1 MTKARRL
8 KVKTKQCDR
17 KESVT
22 VTPFALQSNCVGD
35 GAIYSR
41 VPGCCERKWAA
52 DRAVTDHGDLTVKLT
67 ADTLRLQMNQVRTKR
82 NFGTEKEF
90 RNRWTENF
98 PDENVLPPTARVSAE
113 ARDENE

>member
-8 KVKTKQCDR
+8 KVKTKQCGL
-17 KESVT
+17 KELVT

-52 DRAVTDHGDLTVKLT
+52 DRDVTDHGDLTVKI
-67 ADTLRLQMNQVRTKR
+67 
-82 NFGTEKEF
+82 

-98 PDENVLPPTARVSAE
+98 PDENAYHRRQGYLPKLVTKMNEIPTTFESSVVK
-113 ARDENE
+113 

>member
-8 KVKTKQCDR
+8 KVKTKQCDQ

-22 VTPFALQSNCVGD
+22 GTPFALQSNCVGD

-41 VPGCCERKWAA
+41 LPNCCERKWAA

-67 ADTLRLQMNQVRTKR
+67 ADTLRLQMNHVRAK
-82 NFGTEKEF
+82 KEF
-90 RNRWTENF
+90 WYRK
-98 PDENVLPPTARVSAE
+98 RVPSSVDGE
-113 ARDENE
+113 FS